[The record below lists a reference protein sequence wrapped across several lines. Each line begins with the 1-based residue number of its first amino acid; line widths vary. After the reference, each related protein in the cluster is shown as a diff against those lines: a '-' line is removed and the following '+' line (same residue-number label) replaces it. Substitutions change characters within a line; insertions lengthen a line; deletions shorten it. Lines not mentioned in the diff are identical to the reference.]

1 MQYLRWKPH
10 YVQEW
15 IKILWIKIT
24 HYVQEEPL
32 CCYIASSNACIYAS
46 ENLCHDEIKL
56 PINSLTISIQAII
69 DAQFVFS
76 IGKALLF
83 CTEMRKLI

>member
-46 ENLCHDEIKL
+46 KNLCHDETKL
-56 PINSLTISIQAII
+56 PIK
-69 DAQFVFS
+69 QFDHFS
-76 IGKALLF
+76 KA
-83 CTEMRKLI
+83 

>member
-46 ENLCHDEIKL
+46 ENLCHDETKL
-56 PINSLTISIQAII
+56 PIKQFDHFNPSLEHESTTNFIPSKNM
-69 DAQFVFS
+69 VS
-76 IGKALLF
+76 
-83 CTEMRKLI
+83 